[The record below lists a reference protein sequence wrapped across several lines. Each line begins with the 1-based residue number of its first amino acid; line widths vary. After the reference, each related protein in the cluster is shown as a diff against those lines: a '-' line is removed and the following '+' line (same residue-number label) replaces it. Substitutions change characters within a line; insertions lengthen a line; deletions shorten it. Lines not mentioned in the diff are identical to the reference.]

1 MAAKPLRGIDK
12 KLRGFEEQLGV
23 KPRKIEREATCSL
36 SLLAAHLPDPGPKR
50 DRRAQGVRT
59 VHDEREVRLETVQA
73 AGCAE
78 QPRHHPS
85 RRREAQPDQAV
96 PHEVVGRPGRAVPG
110 EIRRGGERDE
120 RQRREAPGQEARIG
134 DPRGDPH
141 GEVVEKNPD
150 ARQIS
155 NFSGA
160 GGTQGFAE
168 RQLCGGGVYPLLA
181 LVIGVIEE

>member
-1 MAAKPLRGIDK
+1 MAPTFLASGHSS
-12 KLRGFEEQLGV
+12 GV
-23 KPRKIEREATCSL
+23 PTALPPQK
-36 SLLAAHLPDPGPKR
+36 LAAGSEGKKRSQQARGLTAAPFPVGPV
-50 DRRAQGVRT
+50 Q
-59 VHDEREVRLETVQA
+59 ERVLVQA
-73 AGCAE
+73 
-78 QPRHHPS
+78 
-85 RRREAQPDQAV
+85 
-96 PHEVVGRPGRAVPG
+96 
-110 EIRRGGERDE
+110 
-120 RQRREAPGQEARIG
+120 GQG
-134 DPRGDPH
+134 DTGDPH